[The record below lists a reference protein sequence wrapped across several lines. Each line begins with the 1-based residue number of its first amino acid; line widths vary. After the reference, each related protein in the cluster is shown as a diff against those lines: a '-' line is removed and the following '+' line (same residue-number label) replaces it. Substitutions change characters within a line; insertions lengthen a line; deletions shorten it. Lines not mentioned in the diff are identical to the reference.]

1 MGKYPVSYLNTS
13 TLQHLQVLSAPLH
26 SVLSLVDTPAL
37 SPAAAAAAAVA
48 VEAVAAVM
56 LVELGSAVSV
66 LHHWLPTNKK
76 QDIYLF
82 GFLGIYW

>member
-37 SPAAAAAAAVA
+37 SPAAAAAAAA
-48 VEAVAAVM
+48 VVAVAAVM
-56 LVELGSAVSV
+56 LVELGSAGSV

-82 GFLGIYW
+82 GFLGIY